1 MVQSTINGTKWVRNI
16 MQKLTSFADKCPL
29 LLNISSG
36 LYHGIDGVYIV
47 VRGPEKKYFFKWGA
61 IGQDPKKFVHNI
73 KMKLLPEYPRVKELL
88 YTERPATAMDIAKEI
103 EQGVSLDNTS
113 KIIKTYKGYIIWR
126 IEKVLS
132 WKEIFILYP
141 EARYDENGVKL
152 PLDEPKQYRYQ
163 YNGSAILYLTK
174 YRSGRFKN
182 NDEASEEFFKN
193 ASLIN
198 TLNVKES

>member
-1 MVQSTINGTKWVRNI
+1 MIQSTINGTKWIRNV

-36 LYHGIDGVYIV
+36 LYHGIDGVYIE
-47 VRGPEKKYFFKWGA
+47 VRGSERKYFFKWA
-61 IGQDPKKFVHNI
+61 IGEDPKKFVHNI
-73 KMKLLPEYPRVKELL
+73 KIKLLQEYPRVKEIL
-88 YTERPATAMDIAKEI
+88 YTERPATAMDVAKEI
-103 EQGVSLDNTS
+103 EQGVPLNETS
-113 KIIKTYKGYIIWR
+113 KVVRTYKGYIVWR

-141 EARYDENGVKL
+141 EAHYDENNVKV
-152 PLDEPKQYRYQ
+152 PFNEPKQYRYQ

-174 YRSGRFKN
+174 YRSGRFSD
-182 NDEASEEFFKN
+182 NDEASREFFRN

-198 TLNVKES
+198 TLNIKEN